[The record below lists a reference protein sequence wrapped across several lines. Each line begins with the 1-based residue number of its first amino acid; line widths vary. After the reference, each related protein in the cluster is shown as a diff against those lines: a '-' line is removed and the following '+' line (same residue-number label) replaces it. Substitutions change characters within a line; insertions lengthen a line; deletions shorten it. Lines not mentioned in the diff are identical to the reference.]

1 MAAVMVVGLGT
12 AACSKT
18 VTPPPPLPPA
28 DAGVSAAA
36 LADPSPVTLRN
47 LQVTTI
53 EGNRAVL
60 LRLSREPYGLSYAA
74 ENDPGRII
82 VRASGPPGD
91 ADLPERSLQQLDLQI
106 ADVRVSRTQGTLQV
120 VIDFKTDAV
129 PPHSVHQMVDWVMIR
144 LPASGTSQGD
154 ADE

>member
-82 VRASGPPGD
+82 VRASGPPGE
-91 ADLPERSLQQLDLQI
+91 ADLPERSLQQLDVQI

-120 VIDFKTDAV
+120 AIDFKTDAV

-144 LPASGTSQGD
+144 LPASATSQGD
-154 ADE
+154 ANE

>member
-1 MAAVMVVGLGT
+1 MAAAAVVALAMG
-12 AACSKT
+12 ACSKT
-18 VTPPPPLPPA
+18 VAPPAPPPV
-28 DAGVSAAA
+28 DAGASAAA

-47 LQVTTI
+47 LQVATI
-53 EGNRAVL
+53 EGTRVVL

-74 ENDPGRII
+74 EKDPGRII

-91 ADLPERSLQQLDLQI
+91 GDLPERTLQQLDAQI
-106 ADVRVSRTQGTLQV
+106 ADVRVSRMQGMLQV

-129 PPHSVHQMVDWVMIR
+129 PPYSVNQMVDWVMIR

>member
-1 MAAVMVVGLGT
+1 MVAVAAAVFGT
-12 AACSKT
+12 GGCSKT
-18 VTPPPPLPPA
+18 VVPPAPPPV
-28 DAGVSAAA
+28 DAGMSAAA

-47 LQVTTI
+47 LQVATI

-60 LRLSREPYGLSYAA
+60 LRFSREPYGLAYTT
-74 ENDPGRII
+74 EPGPGRLT
-82 VRASGPPGD
+82 VRASGPPGEG
-91 ADLPERSLQQLDLQI
+91 DLPERSLQQLDAQI

-120 VIDFKTDAV
+120 VIDFKADEV